1 MRTTVNGETL
11 LDPLTVVQRTK
22 ERATQTM
29 GEVAVLRADLRVPSR
44 ASQGEEFARIPCDL

>member
-29 GEVAVLRADLRVPSR
+29 GEVTVLKTDLRVPSR